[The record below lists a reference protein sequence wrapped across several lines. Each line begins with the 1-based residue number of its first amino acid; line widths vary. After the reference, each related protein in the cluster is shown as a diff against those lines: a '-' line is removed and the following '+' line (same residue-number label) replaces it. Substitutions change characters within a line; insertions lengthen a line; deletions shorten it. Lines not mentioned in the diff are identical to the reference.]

1 MKFSVEWHK
10 QALKSLEKIS
20 PELIERILNKFDEV
34 AENPFRYLEHLE
46 SDRVYKLRVGDY
58 RFLIDV
64 DFTNKILFV
73 QYFDHRKKV
82 YDYLK

>member
-1 MKFSVEWHK
+1 MTFSIEWHK
-10 QALKSLEKIS
+10 QAMKALEKL
-20 PELIERILNKFDEV
+20 PPDLIKRILDKFDDVSED
-34 AENPFRYLEHLE
+34 PFHYLEHLE
-46 SDRVYKLRVGDY
+46 SDRVYKLRIGDY

>member
-58 RFLIDV
+58 RCLIDV

-73 QYFDHRKKV
+73 QYFEWV
-82 YDYLK
+82 FCYYDSEC